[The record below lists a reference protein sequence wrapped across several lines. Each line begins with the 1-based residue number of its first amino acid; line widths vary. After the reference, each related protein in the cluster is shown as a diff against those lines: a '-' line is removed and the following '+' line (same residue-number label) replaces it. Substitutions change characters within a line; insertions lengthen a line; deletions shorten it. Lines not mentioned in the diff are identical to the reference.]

1 MKGGK
6 RPNSFHIA
14 LSGISCAAAV
24 IFLSLGIL
32 SRFFVATGYM
42 FGIVA
47 LMVPLAKNFY
57 LGDFLAYIGTCI
69 LTFIFGA
76 AAGFWDLVP
85 FIMFFGLHP
94 LINALQKKFKIN
106 KWLALA
112 VKALWFDGTLIVAY
126 YLVFGGVLG
135 GSLLP
140 AGFYKVVKDYIL
152 LFIFTLGTAF
162 FVLYDYLIFKCQIAI
177 NIIVGKIKK

>member
-1 MKGGK
+1 MKDRK
-6 RPNSFHIA
+6 RPTSFQIA

-47 LMVPLAKNFY
+47 LMVPLSKNFY

-69 LTFIFGA
+69 LTLIFGA

-85 FIMFFGLHP
+85 FIMFFGVHP
-94 LINALQKKFKIN
+94 LANALQKKFNIN
-106 KWLALA
+106 KWLALL
-112 VKALWFDGTLIVAY
+112 VKAVWFDCTLIAAY
-126 YLVFGGVLG
+126 FLVFGGLIG
-135 GSLLP
+135 GSALP
-140 AGFYKVVKDYIL
+140 EEFYKVINDYIY

-162 FVLYDYLIFKCQIAI
+162 FVLYDFLIFRCQTAV
-177 NIIVGKIKK
+177 NFIVGKIKK